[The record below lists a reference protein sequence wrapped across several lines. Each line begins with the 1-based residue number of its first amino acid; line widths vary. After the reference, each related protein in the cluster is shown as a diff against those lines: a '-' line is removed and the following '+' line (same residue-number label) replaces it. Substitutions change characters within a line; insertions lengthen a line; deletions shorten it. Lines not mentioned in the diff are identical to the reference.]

1 MAQGL
6 NHVPIIKETNINKI
20 NINIKREQKREH
32 PREDPAG
39 IFNFYFFTSSIIS
52 ASIPSQIYSKGLYL
66 TSDLS

>member
-39 IFNFYFFTSSIIS
+39 IFNFLLIRKYHIKTVMTF
-52 ASIPSQIYSKGLYL
+52 
-66 TSDLS
+66 

>member
-6 NHVPIIKETNINKI
+6 NHMPIIKETNINKI
-20 NINIKREQKREH
+20 NTNIKREQKRE
-32 PREDPAG
+32 PGDPG
-39 IFNFYFFTSSIIS
+39 DFNFYFFTSSIIS